1 MHLEQMQQNET
12 TSFASMVAT
21 RRPRSRKDG
30 ALVHASGAQENG
42 DWRPLERAPVWTHLR
57 RRMAGVKA

>member
-1 MHLEQMQQNET
+1 MHPEEMQQKEKV
-12 TSFASMVAT
+12 SFASLVAT

-42 DWRPLERAPVWTHLR
+42 NWRPLVQTPVWSHLHR
-57 RRMAGVKA
+57 RSLEAMA